1 MKMGKKGGSLHL
13 KREASPAFWP
23 IHRKKFTWAVKPRPG
38 PHPINRCIPLVLIV
52 REILGLAETRKEARK
67 IISQGKIKVDGKIRR
82 DDRFPAGLMDV
93 ISIPEIKANYRIL
106 PSKKGL
112 SLYPIDE
119 KEASFKLCRI
129 ENKTTVNGG
138 HIQLNLHDGRNL
150 LIRVEDPRSA
160 EEDKFRTLDTLMIS
174 IPDQE
179 IIEHLTLK
187 KGMSA
192 ILIDGKNIGK
202 HGIISS
208 IEEHAGKK
216 RRTLLVNIEDEEGK
230 TYQSILDYVF
240 VIGDETSRIS
250 LPATEE

>member
-1 MKMGKKGGSLHL
+1 L

-23 IHRKKFTWAVKPRPG
+23 IHRKRFTWAVKPRSG
-38 PHPINRCIPLVLIV
+38 PHPINRCIPLVIIV

-67 IISQGKIKVDGKIRR
+67 IISQGKIEVDGKVRR

-106 PSKKGL
+106 PLERGL
-112 SLYPIDE
+112 SLVPIDE
-119 KEASFKLCRI
+119 KEAGFKLCRI
-129 ENKTTVNGG
+129 ENKTALRGG
-138 HIQLNLHDGRNL
+138 HIQLNLHDGKNI
-150 LIRVEDPRSA
+150 LIRVEDHYQ
-160 EEDKFRTLDTLMIS
+160 TLDTLMIS

-179 IIEHLTLK
+179 IIEHLRLEE
-187 KGMSA
+187 GMSA

-208 IEEHAGKK
+208 IEKQSGRK
-216 RRTLLVNIEDEEGK
+216 RRNLLVNIKDEDGK
-230 TYQSILDYVF
+230 VYQSILDYAF

-250 LPATEE
+250 LPETED

>member
-1 MKMGKKGGSLHL
+1 MGKKGGNLHL

-23 IHRKKFTWAVKPRPG
+23 IHRKEFTWAVKPRPG

-67 IISQGKIKVDGKIRR
+67 IISQGKVKVDGKVRR

-93 ISIPEIKANYRIL
+93 ISIPELKANYRIL
-106 PSKKGL
+106 PSEKGL
-112 SLYPIDE
+112 TLYPIDE
-119 KEASFKLCRI
+119 KESEFKLCRI
-129 ENKTTVNGG
+129 ENKTVIRGG

-150 LIRVEDPRSA
+150 LIRVEDPRNV
-160 EEDKFRTLDTLMIS
+160 EEDKYRTLDTLMIS

-179 IIEHLTLK
+179 IIEHLRLE

-208 IEEHAGKK
+208 IEEQTGRK
-216 RRTLLVNIEDEEGK
+216 RRNLLVNIEDEKGK
-230 TYQSILDYVF
+230 IYQSILGYAF
-240 VIGDETSRIS
+240 VIGDKTPRIS
-250 LPATEE
+250 LPTTEG